1 MIFSE
6 REKDRL
12 ESRLKKTKIELT
24 MRDRLD
30 GWYIEWLEDKIKEI
44 ESKIRLKKHSFK
56 DD

>member
-6 REKDRL
+6 RERDRL

-30 GWYIEWLEDKIKEI
+30 GWYIKHLKNKIKEI

>member
-30 GWYIEWLEDKIKEI
+30 GWYIKSLEDKIKEI
-44 ESKIRLKKHSFK
+44 ESKIRLKKHNFK
-56 DD
+56 DG

>member
-1 MIFSE
+1 MIFSD

-30 GWYIEWLEDKIKEI
+30 GWYIKWLEDKIKEI

>member
-30 GWYIEWLEDKIKEI
+30 GWYIKSLEDKIKEI
-44 ESKIRLKKHSFK
+44 ESKIGLKKHNFK
-56 DD
+56 DG

>member
-6 REKDRL
+6 REKDKL

-30 GWYIEWLEDKIKEI
+30 GWYIKSLEDKIKEI
-44 ESKIRLKKHSFK
+44 ESKIGLKKHNFK
-56 DD
+56 DG

>member
-6 REKDRL
+6 RERERQ

-24 MRDRLD
+24 MRNRLD
-30 GWYIEWLEDKIKEI
+30 GWYIKWLENKIKEI
-44 ESKIRLKKHSFK
+44 ESKIGLKKHSFK

>member
-1 MIFSE
+1 MIFSD
-6 REKDRL
+6 REKNRL

-30 GWYIEWLEDKIKEI
+30 GWYIKWLEDKIKEI

>member
-30 GWYIEWLEDKIKEI
+30 GWYIKSLEDKIKEI
-44 ESKIRLKKHSFK
+44 ESKIGLKKHSFK

>member
-6 REKDRL
+6 REREKL

-30 GWYIEWLEDKIKEI
+30 GWYIKSLEDKIKEI
-44 ESKIRLKKHSFK
+44 ESKIGLKKHSFK
-56 DD
+56 DG

>member
-30 GWYIEWLEDKIKEI
+30 GWYIKSLEDKIKEI